1 MSHLST
7 AQISASLDGALTG
20 PDSESLLAHLSSC
33 VVCKEQRDRMATH
46 DDALRRLFAF
56 EPDHRA
62 LDASARAAVERFARF
77 RPPEDLSPPTI
88 QQDSTAT
95 PADPA
100 QPLPPAR
107 EPSRGMRTPG
117 TEPEAQAS
125 LEIAPRLDTERAP
138 GATPDP
144 ASLLQTYDAFNDS
157 AYAGPATRE
166 SPPML
171 GRPPIKK
178 DEEDTPPGRKAYRH
192 GGVQRDT
199 PPTTPRDREGP
210 PRRPERSG
218 PAPRQAGFGV
228 QREQQPAWSRLGL
241 EPDPSSPGT
250 YRETL
255 TGATVSPPPV
265 NTHRGGSGRSSSGR
279 TALIASLV
287 LVGGL
292 AVVALAMRVPTGG
305 HLDFRFGHDGNGAPA
320 ARPGTIDVKS
330 ATTPVPVDVAVP
342 PATGGAATTFEELRL
357 CGQVV
362 DAKGRP
368 VPDALLTVAAT
379 TTQARTGAD
388 GRFCLQAPA
397 GTQIVEVLDPRG
409 SGTTA
414 HQVQMSFVSGAPEAH
429 VVLP

>member
-7 AQISASLDGALTG
+7 AQISASLDGALKG
-20 PDSESLLAHLSSC
+20 ADFESLLAHLSSC

-62 LDASARAAVERFARF
+62 LDESARAAVERFARF
-77 RPPEDLSPPTI
+77 RPPEVQNPPTI

-107 EPSRGMRTPG
+107 EPSRGMRAPG
-117 TEPEAQAS
+117 TQPEAQAS

-138 GATPDP
+138 GATPDH
-144 ASLLQTYDAFNDS
+144 ASLLQSYDAFNDS

-171 GRPPIKK
+171 GMPPIKK
-178 DEEDTPPGRKAYRH
+178 EEDDTPSGRKPYRH

-199 PPTTPRDREGP
+199 PPPRDHEAP
-210 PRRPERSG
+210 PRRPDRSR
-218 PAPRQAGFGV
+218 PAPREAGFGV
-228 QREQQPAWSRLGL
+228 KREQQPAWSRLGL
-241 EPDPSSPGT
+241 EPDPSSPGS

-255 TGATVSPPPV
+255 TGATVSPPPL
-265 NTHRGGSGRSSSGR
+265 NAQRGGSGRSSSGR

-305 HLDFRFGHDGNGAPA
+305 HLSFRFGHDGNVAPA
-320 ARPGTIDVKS
+320 ASPGTIDVKS

-342 PATGGAATTFEELRL
+342 PAPGGAATTFEELRL

-368 VPDALLTVAAT
+368 VPGALLTVAAT

>member
-1 MSHLST
+1 
-7 AQISASLDGALTG
+7 
-20 PDSESLLAHLSSC
+20 
-33 VVCKEQRDRMATH
+33 
-46 DDALRRLFAF
+46 
-56 EPDHRA
+56 
-62 LDASARAAVERFARF
+62 
-77 RPPEDLSPPTI
+77 
-88 QQDSTAT
+88 
-95 PADPA
+95 
-100 QPLPPAR
+100 
-107 EPSRGMRTPG
+107 
-117 TEPEAQAS
+117 
-125 LEIAPRLDTERAP
+125 
-138 GATPDP
+138 
-144 ASLLQTYDAFNDS
+144 
-157 AYAGPATRE
+157 
-166 SPPML
+166 ML
-171 GRPPIKK
+171 GMPPIKK
-178 DEEDTPPGRKAYRH
+178 EEDDTPSGRKPYRH

-199 PPTTPRDREGP
+199 PPPRDHEAP
-210 PRRPERSG
+210 PRRPDRSR
-218 PAPRQAGFGV
+218 PAPREAGFGV
-228 QREQQPAWSRLGL
+228 KREQQPAWSRLGL

-265 NTHRGGSGRSSSGR
+265 NTRRGSSGRSSSGR
-279 TALIASLV
+279 TTLIASLV

-305 HLDFRFGHDGNGAPA
+305 HLNFRLGHDGNGAPA
-320 ARPGTIDVKS
+320 ANPGTIDVKS

-342 PATGGAATTFEELRL
+342 PAPGGAATSFEELRL

-368 VPDALLTVAAT
+368 VPGALLTVAAT

-414 HQVQMSFVSGAPEAH
+414 HQVQMSFASGAPEAH

>member
-20 PDSESLLAHLSSC
+20 PDFESLLAHLSSC

-62 LDASARAAVERFARF
+62 LDESARAAVERFARF
-77 RPPEDLSPPTI
+77 RPPEVQNPPSI

-107 EPSRGMRTPG
+107 EPSRGMRAPG
-117 TEPEAQAS
+117 TQPEVQAS
-125 LEIAPRLDTERAP
+125 LEISPRLDTERAP
-138 GATPDP
+138 GATPGH
-144 ASLLQTYDAFNDS
+144 ASLLQSYDAFNDS

-178 DEEDTPPGRKAYRH
+178 EEDDTPAGRKPYRH

-199 PPTTPRDREGP
+199 PPTTARDREAP
-210 PRRPERSG
+210 PSRPERSR
-218 PAPRQAGFGV
+218 PAPREAGFGV
-228 QREQQPAWSRLGL
+228 KREQQPAWSRLGL
-241 EPDPSSPGT
+241 EPDPSSPGS

-255 TGATVSPPPV
+255 TGATVSPPPL
-265 NTHRGGSGRSSSGR
+265 NAQRGGSGRSSSGR

-292 AVVALAMRVPTGG
+292 ALVALAMRIPTGG
-305 HLDFRFGHDGNGAPA
+305 HLSLRFGHDGNVAPA
-320 ARPGTIDVKS
+320 ASPGTLDVKS

-342 PATGGAATTFEELRL
+342 PASGGAATTFEELRL

-379 TTQARTGAD
+379 TAQARTGAD

-414 HQVQMSFVSGAPEAH
+414 HQIQMSFVSGAPEAH